1 MVRPDRASR
10 AGQRFRPAADSG
22 CRAMSRR
29 ALVTGGAGQDGWYL
43 TRLLLEHG
51 YEVHAH
57 ARREAGGDKADGI
70 RWHFGDIG
78 EAAEV
83 ARLLGAV
90 RPDEIYNLAS
100 FSRPRDAIEQP
111 VASSVVNALG
121 PLHIFDFARCHLPGC
136 RIFQPSSSEI
146 FGAADA
152 PFQDETTACRPAS
165 PYGIAKLFAHEM
177 AAFYRRRFGLFVSCG
192 ILFNHESPRRPLQY
206 VSQKIAHAAA
216 AVGLGIVTT
225 VEIDEVG
232 RPIVNDG
239 RLRLGNLDVRRDFG
253 FAGDYAEAMWLAL
266 QADTADDYVIGT
278 GQSYSIRDFCEM
290 AFAHVGKDWRAHVE
304 VDPALLRPIDSLVT
318 VARPAKA
325 AQMLGW
331 RPRTPF
337 KTLVAMLVDA
347 RVAALREAGTA

>member
-1 MVRPDRASR
+1 MVRPEPGRPRAA
-10 AGQRFRPAADSG
+10 AGARIRPDSG
-22 CRAMSRR
+22 RDAMSRR
-29 ALVTGGAGQDGWYL
+29 ALITGAAGQDGWYL
-43 TRLLLEHG
+43 ARLLLERG
-51 YEVHAH
+51 YEVHGH
-57 ARREAGGDKADGI
+57 ARSAAQAEAGSPI
-70 RWHFGDIG
+70 VRHYGDIG
-78 EAAEV
+78 DAAEV
-83 ARLLGAV
+83 SRLLAGV

-121 PLHIFDFARCHLPGC
+121 PLHIFDFARQHLPAC

-146 FGAADA
+146 FGAVES
-152 PFQDETTACRPAS
+152 PVQDENTARRPAS

-177 AAFYRRRFGLFVSCG
+177 AAFYRKRFGLFVACG

-216 AVGLGIVTT
+216 AVSLGLLTT
-225 VEIDEVG
+225 AELDEVG
-232 RPIVNDG
+232 RPIVSNG
-239 RLRLGNLDVRRDFG
+239 KLRLGNLDVRRDFG

-266 QADTADDYVIGT
+266 QADAADDYVIGT

-318 VARPAKA
+318 VAQPAKA
-325 AQMLGW
+325 AQVLGW

-337 KTLVAMLVDA
+337 KTLVAMLVDS
-347 RVAALREAGTA
+347 RVAALRGGMG